1 MIASMHRLE
10 VTLAYLI
17 TACEHIRYCVQS
29 KTVQQESLH
38 EKTRKVTH
46 RVFHTELFPFSYDSS
61 LFHSLTAFTFNM
73 NTNCRRCR
81 GFDDVICDVANTCI
95 TVDPMQE

>member
-1 MIASMHRLE
+1 MIASMHRCLE
-10 VTLAYLI
+10 VAYLI
-17 TACEHIRYCVQS
+17 TACEHISYCVQS
-29 KTVQQESLH
+29 KTVQQELH

-95 TVDPMQE
+95 TVDLMQE